1 MTQTNELIEI
11 VRGSGNVFAEFG
23 HPGALA
29 EQVKASLAAEIIKA
43 MDAQAL
49 NARQAEGRTG
59 ITASDFSRIRHVKLD
74 HFTIDR
80 LLTILERLD
89 NQVEVQMAVTIVP
102 HRSGAAAP
110 ALS

>member
-43 MDAQAL
+43 MDAQASTPG
-49 NARQAEGRTG
+49 RQKAVP
-59 ITASDFSRIRHVKLD
+59 ASRPATSRASAMSSSTTSPSI
-74 HFTIDR
+74 
-80 LLTILERLD
+80 
-89 NQVEVQMAVTIVP
+89 
-102 HRSGAAAP
+102 GC
-110 ALS
+110 